1 MSEAP
6 SDENIVEDFL
16 SNEQKLKEM
25 GVSINALL
33 NTLVRKNNIDTH
45 SISHR
50 VKKLTSLENKI
61 QKKKKY
67 KNLKDIT
74 DTLGFRIIT
83 FYSSDIDDIESLIK
97 EEFIIDEENSIDKR
111 KSIEPDRFGY
121 MSLHY
126 IVSLKEERSSLPEY
140 SDFSDY
146 KFEIQIRTI
155 LQHCWAE
162 IEHKLGYKSK
172 NSMPDEIRRLF
183 SILSGTLELV
193 DREFL
198 SIKEEIQ
205 KYDQTVRNEVIKST
219 TANILINEI
228 SLVALI
234 DSDSDLE
241 SEYKKYKDL
250 ARSSGLDDNETKAKE
265 LDLYSIKEG
274 VEILKLLGLKDINE
288 LQVIIKKSV
297 SNNLINNVLLINE
310 KMQSS
315 EAYMKYTFFMVLVYI
330 DYFSK
335 NRNLN
340 PLKKIWSDV
349 DISDFEK
356 HLTDIHL

>member
-1 MSEAP
+1 MSDAP
-6 SDENIVEDFL
+6 SNGNIVEDFL

-50 VKKLTSLENKI
+50 VKSPISLENKI

-67 KNLKDIT
+67 KYLKDIT
-74 DTLGFRIIT
+74 DILGFRIIT
-83 FYSSDIDDIESLIK
+83 FYSSDIDDIETLIK
-97 EEFIIDEENSIDKR
+97 KEFIIDEENSIDKR
-111 KSIEPDRFGY
+111 KAIEPDRFGY

-126 IVSLKEERSSLPEY
+126 IVSLRKERSSLPEY

-183 SILSGTLELV
+183 SILSGNLELV

-198 SIKEEIQ
+198 NIKKEIQ
-205 KYDQTVRNEVIKST
+205 KYDKTVRDEVLNNTVEDIF
-219 TANILINEI
+219 INEI
-228 SLVALI
+228 SLIALI
-234 DSDSDLE
+234 DSDGALE
-241 SEYKKYKDL
+241 SEYQKYKGL
-250 ARSSGLDDNETKAKE
+250 ARKSKLDINEVSTKDIE
-265 LDLYSIKEG
+265 FHHIQEG
-274 VEILKLLGLKDINE
+274 VRFLKLLGFKEIKE
-288 LQVIIKKSV
+288 LQSIIKKSV
-297 SNNLINNVLLINE
+297 SSNAINKILLCN
-310 KMQSS
+310 KKSDPNK
-315 EAYMKYTFFMVLVYI
+315 AYIKFTLFMFLVYI
-330 DYFSK
+330 ECYIKHK
-335 NRNLN
+335 NLS
-340 PLKKIWSDV
+340 PLKKEWETVGALEEFFSD
-349 DISDFEK
+349 ILS
-356 HLTDIHL
+356 

>member
-1 MSEAP
+1 MSDFS

-16 SNEQKLKEM
+16 SNEQKIKEM

-50 VKKLTSLENKI
+50 VKTSISLENKI

-74 DTLGFRIIT
+74 DILGFRIIT
-83 FYSSDIDDIESLIK
+83 FYSSDIDDIEILIRK
-97 EEFIIDEENSIDKR
+97 EFIIDEENSIDKR
-111 KSIEPDRFGY
+111 KAIEPDRFGY

-183 SILSGTLELV
+183 SILSGNLELV
-193 DREFL
+193 DKEFL
-198 SIKEEIQ
+198 NIKRKIYE
-205 KYDQTVRNEVIKST
+205 YDETVRGEVINSR
-219 TANILINEI
+219 AGDILINEM
-228 SLVALI
+228 SLTALI

-241 SEYKKYKDL
+241 SEYCKYKKL
-250 ARSSGLDDNETKAKE
+250 AKDSGLDVNEISTNE
-265 LDLYSIKEG
+265 IEFFHIQEG
-274 VEILKLLGLKDINE
+274 VEILKLLDLKYIGE
-288 LQVIIKKSV
+288 LQIIIKKSV
-297 SNNLINNVLLINE
+297 SKNAIKNVLLLNKRIRPNR
-310 KMQSS
+310 
-315 EAYMKYTFFMVLVYI
+315 AYVKYTLFMFLVYI
-330 DYFSK
+330 NYYSEKK
-335 NRNLN
+335 NLS
-340 PLKKIWSDV
+340 PLVNVWSNV
-349 DISDFEK
+349 GDFEK
-356 HLTDIHL
+356 NFYDIQV

>member
-6 SDENIVEDFL
+6 STGNIIADFL
-16 SNEQKLKEM
+16 SNEQELKEM

-50 VKKLTSLENKI
+50 VKNHSSLENKI

-74 DTLGFRIIT
+74 DILGFRIIT
-83 FYSSDIDDIESLIK
+83 FYSSDIDDLEDLIK
-97 EEFIIDEENSIDKR
+97 KEFIIDEENSIDKR
-111 KSIEPDRFGY
+111 KAIEPDRFGY

-126 IVSLKEERSSLPEY
+126 IVSLRRERSSLPEY

-162 IEHKLGYKSK
+162 IEHKLGYKSN

-183 SILSGTLELV
+183 SILSGNLELV

-198 SIKEEIQ
+198 NIKRKIYE
-205 KYDQTVRNEVIKST
+205 YDETVRSEVINSRVGD
-219 TANILINEI
+219 ILLNEM

-241 SEYKKYKDL
+241 LEYQKYKNL
-250 ARSSGLDDNETKAKE
+250 AKDSWFNINEVSTNE
-265 LDLYSIKEG
+265 IEFHHIQEG
-274 VEILKLLGLKDINE
+274 VEILKLLGFKNINE
-288 LQVIIKKSV
+288 IQNIIKKSA
-297 SNNLINNVLLINE
+297 INNTINNIISLN
-310 KMQSS
+310 KKNGSHM
-315 EAYMKYTFFMVLVYI
+315 AYMKYTFFMFLCYI
-330 DYFSK
+330 DYYSK
-335 NRNLN
+335 NKNLS
-340 PLKKIWSDV
+340 PLVGMWPDV
-349 DISDFEK
+349 GDFEK
-356 HLTDIHL
+356 LLADILL

>member
-1 MSEAP
+1 MSEVPPDGEIIA
-6 SDENIVEDFL
+6 DFL

-50 VKKLTSLENKI
+50 VKNSSSLENKI

-74 DTLGFRIIT
+74 DILGFRIIT
-83 FYSSDIDDIESLIK
+83 FYSSDIDDIEALIK
-97 EEFIIDEENSIDKR
+97 KEFIIDEDNSIDKR
-111 KSIEPDRFGY
+111 KAIEPDRFGY

-126 IVSLKEERSSLPEY
+126 IVSLKKERSSLPEY

-183 SILSGTLELV
+183 SILSGNLELV
-193 DREFL
+193 DKEFL
-198 SIKEEIQ
+198 NIKKKIYE
-205 KYDQTVRNEVIKST
+205 YDEKVRGEVINSR
-219 TANILINEI
+219 AGNILINEM

-234 DSDSDLE
+234 DSDSVLE
-241 SEYKKYKDL
+241 SEYCKYKKL
-250 ARSSGLDDNETKAKE
+250 AKDSGLDVNEVSTKE
-265 LDLYSIKEG
+265 IEIHHIQEG
-274 VEILKLLGLKDINE
+274 VEILKLLGLKNINE
-288 LQVIIKKSV
+288 LQVVIKESAL
-297 SNNLINNVLLINE
+297 NNSINNVLLINKYGATN
-310 KMQSS
+310 KM
-315 EAYMKYTFFMVLVYI
+315 YVKYTVFMFLVYI
-330 DYFSK
+330 DYYVKNKNFS
-335 NRNLN
+335 
-340 PLKKIWSDV
+340 PLVKIWKDV
-349 DISDFEK
+349 SDFEK
-356 HLTDIHL
+356 LFADIEL